1 MNPVTGTVVAVLL
14 SLVSAAGYALA
25 AVAQSRL
32 AAASPVQDGRGALRG
47 LLARGRWWAAVGLNA
62 AGALAHVAAL
72 RYGPLTLVQPLGALT
87 LVAALPLGAYAARR
101 RVTRTEWRGALWTLA
116 GLVGLVA
123 VTGPAAP
130 GEALSL
136 RESLVVAAATALLIA
151 ALASGRRPAGRKG
164 PRGLGHATASGIA
177 SGVASALTQTLTAA
191 FALELPGGK
200 PAWWQTALLAV
211 LISGFA
217 TGGLLLSQAAYRGGL
232 AAPLAVVNLSNPA
245 AAAIIGVALLG
256 ETFRA
261 GAWGWLVAAGASLV
275 AARGVVLLT
284 KGGAAD
290 APPAADL
297 PATASAQVPEGAVHG
312 APSPTAAPAPP
323 AEGTAPAL
331 RGNGPRRA
339 SAPEPATPSRS
350 RVVTLPAR
358 SSAAEA
364 LTLSGTP
371 PLTGST
377 IQAEA
382 AILAEALPPYE
393 TLPQVETVDASGA
406 MSVPES
412 GNAAATPAR
421 TFARRTL
428 GSVPTPRSTGS
439 SARRS
444 PRPDPA
450 APAPLTPPSG
460 LPDADAPGPQ
470 PVPAPAAG

>member
-1 MNPVTGTVVAVLL
+1 MNPATGTVVAVLL

-32 AAASPVQDGRGALRG
+32 AAASPVQDGRGALRA
-47 LLARGRWWAAVGLNA
+47 LLARGQWWSAVGLNA

-72 RYGPLTLVQPLGALT
+72 HYGPLTLVQPLGALT

-123 VTGPAAP
+123 VTGPTEP

-136 RESLVVAAATALLIA
+136 RESLVVAAATVLLIA
-151 ALASGRRPAGRKG
+151 ALASGRHSAKG
-164 PRGLGHATASGIA
+164 HAPRGLGHATASGIA

-284 KGGAAD
+284 KGGSPDAA
-290 APPAADL
+290 
-297 PATASAQVPEGAVHG
+297 
-312 APSPTAAPAPP
+312 PTAQPEVVPVTVGRPDAVELPDTVAM
-323 AEGTAPAL
+323 
-331 RGNGPRRA
+331 
-339 SAPEPATPSRS
+339 PEPATTAKHVPEPEP
-350 RVVTLPAR
+350 VLVPV
-358 SSAAEA
+358 SAAIPTPA
-364 LTLSGTP
+364 PVLVPQAGSGP
-371 PLTGST
+371 GSVGST
-377 IQAEA
+377 RARPA
-382 AILAEALPPYE
+382 ARWTIL
-393 TLPQVETVDASGA
+393 
-406 MSVPES
+406 
-412 GNAAATPAR
+412 R
-421 TFARRTL
+421 
-428 GSVPTPRSTGS
+428 SVPTPRSTADDLPLHR
-439 SARRS
+439 SA
-444 PRPDPA
+444 RPDPA
-450 APAPLTPPSG
+450 TADPETPLRTPLNSSS
-460 LPDADAPGPQ
+460 
-470 PVPAPAAG
+470 

>member
-1 MNPVTGTVVAVLL
+1 MNPATGTVVAVLL

-32 AAASPVQDGRGALRG
+32 AAASPVQDGRGALRA
-47 LLARGRWWAAVGLNA
+47 LLARGQWWSAVGLNA

-72 RYGPLTLVQPLGALT
+72 HYGPLTLVQPLGALT

-123 VTGPAAP
+123 VTGPTEP

-136 RESLVVAAATALLIA
+136 RESLFVAAATVLLIA
-151 ALASGRRPAGRKG
+151 ALASGRRSAKG
-164 PRGLGHATASGIA
+164 HAPRGLGHATASGIA

-284 KGGAAD
+284 KGGSQDAAPTAQPEVVPVAVRRPD
-290 APPAADL
+290 TVAMPETVAVEVAAPATVVVAAPAAVTL
-297 PATASAQVPEGAVHG
+297 TAPASAQDSTPE
-312 APSPTAAPAPP
+312 PTTAAKH
-323 AEGTAPAL
+323 
-331 RGNGPRRA
+331 
-339 SAPEPATPSRS
+339 APEPVHVPVSAPTP
-350 RVVTLPAR
+350 TPAPVLVPQ
-358 SSAAEA
+358 AA
-364 LTLSGTP
+364 SGP
-371 PLTGST
+371 GSVGST
-377 IQAEA
+377 RARPA
-382 AILAEALPPYE
+382 ARWTIL
-393 TLPQVETVDASGA
+393 
-406 MSVPES
+406 
-412 GNAAATPAR
+412 R
-421 TFARRTL
+421 
-428 GSVPTPRSTGS
+428 SVPTPRST
-439 SARRS
+439 ADDLPLHRS
-444 PRPDPA
+444 TRPDPA
-450 APAPLTPPSG
+450 TAEPDAPLRTPLNSSS
-460 LPDADAPGPQ
+460 
-470 PVPAPAAG
+470 